1 MDVHRDK
8 EGPEAAMDFDAAR
21 TKMVD
26 NQIRTTDVTD
36 LRILR
41 AFLAVPRERFVPAA
55 RRDLAYIDGDLP
67 IGEGR
72 FLMEASPFARLV
84 QLAGIAEGDRVLVV
98 GCGTA
103 YSAAI
108 LGRLA
113 NSVVALEASPELAA
127 AARDNLAAVAAG
139 NCTVAQGSLGE
150 GHPAG
155 APYDVILVEG
165 AVDTVP
171 KPLVAQLADRGRLV
185 VVEGHGNAG
194 FAVVYLNDEGV
205 ISRRPAFNCSVKPLS
220 DLAQAPTFS
229 F

>member
-1 MDVHRDK
+1 
-8 EGPEAAMDFDAAR
+8 MDFEAAR

-41 AFLAVPRERFVPAA
+41 SFLAVPRERFVPEA

-67 IGEGR
+67 LGEGR

-84 QLAGIAEGDRVLVV
+84 QLAGIGPDDRVLVV

-108 LGRLA
+108 LSRLA
-113 NSVVALEASPELAA
+113 GSVVALESNPDLAV

-139 NCTVAQGSLGE
+139 NCTVAE
-150 GHPAG
+150 GALAEG
-155 APYDVILVEG
+155 CADRAPYDVILVEG
-165 AVDTVP
+165 AVDSVP
-171 KPLVAQLADRGRLV
+171 KALVGQLADGGRLI

-194 FAVVYLNDEGV
+194 FAVVYLNEEGV
-205 ISRRPAFNCSVKPLS
+205 ISRRPAFNCSVKS
-220 DLAQAPTFS
+220 LAGFAQVPTFT